1 MLRLGGKDR
10 SGFLLFKQKG
20 QINYPENTA
29 DVLAYRLPDIS
40 HVDTRSLSDLFN
52 QFSKSDQLD
61 ALPGAGSQH
70 RPSALR
76 NVVEPVSADVPA
88 AFADPFKPLG
98 NQSERLDV
106 NLIRNDSTASS
117 CYSQPSQLG
126 SDPSP
131 AVTRHSSSSS
141 YTPEPASAISTTAS
155 QKPRPLSIVTH
166 KRTTSSSTST
176 TVSRLQSYKNKPQT
190 SSYTMLVSTPTSTPN
205 LDKPLPPGP
214 SSSVPDLS
222 LQQRPAELP
231 SHDSAPSALELRRA
245 PSRSDASV
253 VGRPASAGQ
262 ASASHSAIKHPS
274 WSSRSVREARL
285 RKAVDRGQELDRS
298 LSQGTFQPY
307 DPSDFERFRRHT
319 ADIVTPAPKVAPIP
333 KATKARRMKI
343 FKPITAATAE
353 QVIYRI
359 MCNLHSL
366 QDLQSTA
373 MVSKGFYRTFRR
385 NESKLVSNLVL
396 QASKPAW
403 EYRRSVLA
411 LKRSDDFVL
420 REFRRDSN
428 TSTALKAFIVGHCG
442 SRCKP
447 DILAGLLGQHPE
459 RTIQVDNALWR
470 IGTFCILFG
479 SASGQIDPSRTQMD
493 WLNGSKGVSSTQLSE
508 GFAIGNG
515 NGLTTTELEDMNEL
529 WQYLQMLITGFS
541 GREQEAR
548 QAGVFDN
555 FLPGAGITE
564 SEHLAEWIAY
574 LLTLGPQIV
583 LSLSSCSFDQAK
595 MLGLT
600 KWLAPEAG
608 RSRSSFLTTAIT
620 QVYQERLLEEAALR
634 AAQFRIPPPR
644 ANHRPTRSF
653 DKPQLA
659 TGPMQR
665 ATVGPSRGLRIDTS
679 AMRRPISVNALADAR
694 FDIRPDCDL
703 ANNMTSPRTEMFP
716 AFATADPNMFY
727 ALGMTSKAS
736 TKLGATLFPI
746 DYANPGPRV
755 PFPAAEPSAAPK
767 SEVIDPVDKAMTYLV
782 HEMGFAEAR
791 ARKALAM
798 CDSGSGINLEKAIEL
813 LTVDA
818 KDSKDFSTPVELP
831 APAVQFPTPSVPAS
845 PAKLRKQPK
854 DFCDGH
860 CPRTSTSMHSRKK
873 STGTTGTSTDVEI
886 SPVSARDD
894 AEWQDTIS
902 PLVTPKPLASRS
914 GTRLS
919 RGPSKG
925 AKAWKVLGIDN
936 TPKRQ
941 NSVLRIDEYQAKV
954 ERRKT
959 MRAAEEPQTPRVK
972 DGLSKNLLG
981 LGLGIASNA
990 GAKSAEERLER
1001 AREEERRKKEKY
1013 GGSMLRYA

>member
-1 MLRLGGKDR
+1 MTSMLRLGGKDR

-20 QINYPENTA
+20 SNSYSENTA

-52 QFSKSDQLD
+52 QFSKSDHLD
-61 ALPGAGSQH
+61 ALPGVGSQH
-70 RPSALR
+70 RPSKLS
-76 NVVEPVSADVPA
+76 NVVESVPANFSASSADPV
-88 AFADPFKPLG
+88 KPLG
-98 NQSERLDV
+98 DQAERRDV
-106 NLIRNDSTASS
+106 NLLRNDSTASS
-117 CYSQPSQLG
+117 SYSQPSRLG

-141 YTPEPASAISTTAS
+141 YTPEPFSAMSTTIS
-155 QKPRPLSIVTH
+155 QKPSPLSIVTH

-214 SSSVPDLS
+214 SSSEPDLS
-222 LQQRPAELP
+222 IQQRPAELP
-231 SHDSAPSALELRRA
+231 SHDSAPGALELQRA
-245 PSRSDASV
+245 SARSEASV
-253 VGRPASAGQ
+253 VVRPASAGQ
-262 ASASHSAIKHPS
+262 ASAGQSAPKHPS

-298 LSQGTFQPY
+298 LSQPTFQPY
-307 DPSDFERFRRHT
+307 DPSDFEKFRRHT
-319 ADIVTPAPKVAPIP
+319 ADILTPEPKVAPIA
-333 KATKARRMKI
+333 KTARARRTKM

-385 NESKLVSNLVL
+385 NESKLVSDLIL
-396 QASKPAW
+396 RASNSAW

-411 LKRSDDFVL
+411 LKESDDFVL
-420 REFRRDSN
+420 REFRRDCN
-428 TSTALKAFIVGHCG
+428 TLTAVKAFIH
-442 SRCKP
+442 P
-447 DILAGLLGQHPE
+447 DQ
-459 RTIQVDNALWR
+459 TIRVDNALWR
-470 IGTFCILFG
+470 IWTFCVLFG
-479 SASGQIDPSRTQMD
+479 AASGQIDPPRTQMD
-493 WLNGSKGVSSTQLSE
+493 WLNGSKGVSSMQWSE

-515 NGLTTTELEDMNEL
+515 KGLSTTELEDMDEL
-529 WQYLQMLITGFS
+529 WQYLQMLITGFT

-548 QAGVFDN
+548 KAGVFDN
-555 FLPGAGITE
+555 FQPGAGITE
-564 SEHLAEWIAY
+564 TEHLAEWIAY
-574 LLTLGPQIV
+574 LLTLGPQTV
-583 LSLSSCSFDQAK
+583 LALSSCSFDQAK
-595 MLGLT
+595 MIGLT
-600 KWLAPEAG
+600 KWPAPEPG
-608 RSRSSFLTTAIT
+608 RSRSSFLTASIT
-620 QVYQERLLEEAALR
+620 QVYQERLLEEASLR

-653 DKPQLA
+653 DRPQLA
-659 TGPMQR
+659 TTPMIR

-679 AMRRPISVNALADAR
+679 TMRRPISVNALADAR
-694 FDIRPDCDL
+694 FEGRPDCDP
-703 ANNMTSPRTEMFP
+703 ASNVFSPRSEMFP
-716 AFATADPNMFY
+716 ASATADPNMFY

-755 PFPAAEPSAAPK
+755 PFPAAEASAAPK
-767 SEVIDPVDKAMTYLV
+767 SEVVDPVDKAMAYLV
-782 HEMGFAEAR
+782 HEMGFAEVR

-798 CDSGSGINLEKAIEL
+798 CDTGAGINLEKAIEL
-813 LTVDA
+813 LAVDS
-818 KDSKDFSTPVELP
+818 KDSKNFSTPVELP
-831 APAVQFPTPSVPAS
+831 TPSIQFPAPSVPPS

-860 CPRTSTSMHSRKK
+860 CPRTSTSMHSRKR

-886 SPVSARDD
+886 SPVSATDE

-914 GTRLS
+914 GTKLS
-919 RGPSKG
+919 RGSSKG

-936 TPKRQ
+936 TPKRK

-959 MRAAEEPQTPRVK
+959 LRAADEPQTPRVK
-972 DGLSKNLLG
+972 DGLGKNLLG
-981 LGLGIASNA
+981 LGLGIASGA
-990 GAKSAEERLER
+990 GAKSAEEQLER
-1001 AREEERRKKEKY
+1001 AREEERRKKEKQ